1 MPDVIMQA
9 ASDAEDQ
16 RSSAYLAQDCVNDQT
31 APNDGGST
39 IFPISVLARSL
50 TVTQV
55 KRLDIIAQ
63 PALYRLACRAHQATQ
78 SLVHAEFHRM
88 PLRWGYMDKH
98 WSRQGTPGIAKKNIL
113 VVYVI
118 THAASAE

>member
-1 MPDVIMQA
+1 MPDVTMQA
-9 ASDAEDQ
+9 ASDAEEQ
-16 RSSAYLAQDCVNDQT
+16 RSSAYLAQDCANGQT

-39 IFPISVLARSL
+39 IFLISVLARSL
-50 TVTQV
+50 AMVLVEQ
-55 KRLDIIAQ
+55 LDTIAQ
-63 PALYRLACRAHQATQ
+63 PTLYCLARRAHQATQ

-113 VVYVI
+113 IVYVI